1 MKFRPSI
8 ITSWGSWQV
17 LEGEWDGQ
25 VLWVAGP
32 AGTGRRGIHLTTRT
46 EIEPLEPVASVPKP
60 VDLRAQV
67 NNNHQQAGRRG

>member
-17 LEGEWDGQ
+17 LEGDWDGQ

-32 AGTGRRGIHLTTRT
+32 AGIGRRGIHISTRT
-46 EIEPLEPVASVPKP
+46 EIEPLEPVVAKP
-60 VDLRAQV
+60 VVLPVQHNA
-67 NNNHQQAGRRG
+67 QQAGRRG